1 MARYIYKRLLMMIP
15 VMLGITLLIFFI
27 MELAPGDPA
36 QLILG
41 EGASLEDIA
50 RLREEMGL
58 NDNFFI
64 RYFRYVANAV
74 QGNLGKSYRT
84 GMSVAAEVFERFP
97 NTFFLAFLGVSLS
110 ICLALPVGII
120 SAVKQY
126 SLMENLSMLLALILT
141 SMPGFWLGMMLILL
155 FSLHL
160 GWFPATGVDTWR
172 NFVLPVMTVGAVSMS
187 TLTRMTRSTM
197 LETIRQD
204 YIRTARAKGAVEN
217 KVIVQHALR
226 NALLPLVTVM
236 GNNFGHQLGGTVMI
250 ETVYAVPGL
259 GTYLVTAV
267 RMKDTPAVI
276 GTLLITCLLASIINL
291 CVDILYAFI
300 DPRLKSQ
307 YVKIKE
313 NDNEKKRLTTS
324 AGTGSAAN

>member
-1 MARYIYKRLLMMIP
+1 MSRYVYKRLVLLIP
-15 VMLGITLLIFFI
+15 VLFGITLLIFFI

-41 EGASLEDIA
+41 ETATAEDIA
-50 RLREEMGL
+50 KLRAEMGL
-58 NDNFFI
+58 NDNFFV
-64 RYFRYVANAV
+64 RYFRYVAHALRGDL
-74 QGNLGKSYRT
+74 GNSYRT
-84 GMSVAAEVFERFP
+84 GVSVAKEVFERFP
-97 NTFFLAFLGVSLS
+97 NTLTLAFLGVSLS
-110 ICLALPVGII
+110 VCLALPIGII

-126 SLMENLSMLLALILT
+126 SLMDNLSMLLALILT
-141 SMPGFWLGMMLILL
+141 SMPGFWLGMMLILF
-155 FSLHL
+155 FSLYL

-172 NFVLPVMTVGAVSMS
+172 NFVLPIMTLSAVSMS

-204 YIRTARAKGAVEN
+204 YIRTARSKGVGEN
-217 KVIVQHALR
+217 VVIVRHALR

-250 ETVYAVPGL
+250 ETVFAVPGL

-276 GTLLITCLLASIINL
+276 GTLLITCFLASLVNL
-291 CVDILYAFI
+291 FVDILYAFI
-300 DPRLKSQ
+300 DPRLKSK
-307 YVKIKE
+307 YVRIKE
-313 NDNEKKRLTTS
+313 NSNEKKQLAKS
-324 AGTGSAAN
+324 AGASS

>member
-1 MARYIYKRLLMMIP
+1 MGRYIGKRLLMMIP

-41 EGASLEDIA
+41 EDASIEEIVK
-50 RLREEMGL
+50 LREQMGL
-58 NDNFFI
+58 NDNFFV
-64 RYFRYVANAV
+64 RYARYIAHAV
-74 QGNLGKSYRT
+74 RGDLGDSYRT
-84 GMSVAAEVFERFP
+84 GIPVISEVVQRFP
-97 NTFFLAFLGVSLS
+97 NTFFLAFLGVMLS
-110 ICLALPVGII
+110 TCLALPIGII

-126 SLMENLSMLLALILT
+126 SLVDNLSMLLALILT
-141 SMPGFWLGMMLILL
+141 SMPGFWLGMMLIL
-155 FSLHL
+155 SLSLYL

-172 NFVLPVMTVGAVSMS
+172 NFVLPIMTVGAVSMS

-204 YIRTARAKGAVEN
+204 YIRTARAKGTEEN
-217 KVIVQHALR
+217 KVIVRHALR
-226 NALLPLVTVM
+226 NALLPLITVM

-250 ETVYAVPGL
+250 ETVFAIPGL
-259 GTYLVTAV
+259 GSYLVTAV

-276 GTLLITCLLASIINL
+276 GTLLITCFLASLINL
-291 CVDILYAFI
+291 LVDILYAFV

-307 YVKIKE
+307 YVKVKE
-313 NDNEKKRLTTS
+313 NNNEKNRLAKS
-324 AGTGSAAN
+324 AGASS